1 MHMTNKTNASKAILL
16 LGLLILNVCSGKK
29 SGKITGQLIV
39 KVNGEEVSIHQVN
52 FFLSPTDSINQDN
65 VEIAKKQILNALIKE
80 PTSHGLRHGLRMD
93 CNPQI
98 KMVIQQTYRQML
110 AQAWLDKVA
119 RNINKSTKHNTF
131 KLKEILIGKVD
142 VKGKN
147 EAINK
152 GVKGLFPVT
161 V

>member
-1 MHMTNKTNASKAILL
+1 MKNKTNASKAVVS
-16 LGLLILNVCSGKK
+16 LGLLIRNVCSSKK
-29 SGKITGQLIV
+29 SGTITGQLIA
-39 KVNGEEVSIHQVN
+39 KVNEEEVSFHQVN
-52 FFLSPTDSINQDN
+52 FVLSPTDGINQDN

-80 PTSHGLRHGLRMD
+80 PTSHGLRMD
-93 CNPQI
+93 CNPEI